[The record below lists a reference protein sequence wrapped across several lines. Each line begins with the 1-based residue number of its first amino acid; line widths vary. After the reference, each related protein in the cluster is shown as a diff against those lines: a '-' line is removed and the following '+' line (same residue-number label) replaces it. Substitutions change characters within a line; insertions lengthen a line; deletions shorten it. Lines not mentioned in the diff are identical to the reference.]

1 MRPQS
6 LLLPASL
13 AIALILLSPSA
24 PALTADLVAPQV
36 FSGETGSA
44 ERQSTVQR
52 NDSAV
57 AQEWGLSSQEF
68 QRYRTL
74 MQGSRGVYSPGLDPL
89 TALGIEAQSDAER
102 RRYAELQVRAEA
114 QRVQKELA
122 YDQAY
127 RDAWNRLYP
136 NLQPVQA
143 GGQAAPQA
151 SPAVRGNGR
160 LAVFVTDSCAACTE
174 RVQALQSAGQT
185 FDLYLIGS
193 QNDDAKI
200 RRWAVLAGIDPAK
213 VRTRQITLNHDAGR
227 WVQLGLGGELPAAV
241 REVNGQ
247 WLRQ

>member
-13 AIALILLSPSA
+13 AIALTLLSVPA
-24 PALTADLVAPQV
+24 LALTADLVAPQV
-36 FSGETGSA
+36 LSGETGSA
-44 ERQSTVQR
+44 ERQSAVQR
-52 NDSAV
+52 SDSAV

-151 SPAVRGNGR
+151 SPAVRGNER

-174 RVQALQSAGQT
+174 RVQALQSAGRA

-193 QNDDAKI
+193 QNDDARI
-200 RRWAVLAGIDPAK
+200 RRWAVLAGVDPAK
-213 VRTRQITLNHDAGR
+213 VRGRQITLNHDAGR
-227 WVQLGLGGELPAAV
+227 WVQLGLGGELPAVV

>member
-1 MRPQS
+1 MRPQPPF
-6 LLLPASL
+6 LAASI
-13 AIALILLSPSA
+13 AIALVLLSPSA
-24 PALTADLVAPQV
+24 PALTADLVAPHV
-36 FSGETGSA
+36 LSGESDSA
-44 ERQSTVQR
+44 ERQSAIQR

-136 NLQPVQA
+136 NLQPIQA
-143 GGQAAPQA
+143 GGQTAPQA

-174 RVQALQSAGQT
+174 RVQALQSAGQA